1 VGGGLGGG
9 SADAAA
15 VLRALNALNPEPLS
29 PLALLQIAV
38 RLGADV
44 AFLASSA
51 SLALAWGRGERMLA
65 LPALPSRRVHL
76 ALFGEGVPTAAAY
89 AALAAHRGDDARPR
103 PILWSPDRLARW
115 DDVALVATNDFED
128 VVFPLR
134 EDLSAVRQMFDQV
147 TRRVDALHHTDGE
160 PARRDPAGGDTA
172 PIALMSGSGAT
183 VFLLTPLDGVEV
195 VFEVRG
201 PDDDA
206 DEDDDVLV
214 DADDAAMDATPDDD
228 AAVTAPDDASGGNPR
243 GFAIVQTRT
252 ATRVAPVS
260 VSG

>member
-1 VGGGLGGG
+1 
-9 SADAAA
+9 
-15 VLRALNALNPEPLS
+15 
-29 PLALLQIAV
+29 
-38 RLGADV
+38 
-44 AFLASSA
+44 
-51 SLALAWGRGERMLA
+51 
-65 LPALPSRRVHL
+65 
-76 ALFGEGVPTAAAY
+76 
-89 AALAAHRGDDARPR
+89 
-103 PILWSPDRLARW
+103 
-115 DDVALVATNDFED
+115 VATNDFED

-201 PDDDA
+201 PDDDSE
-206 DEDDDVLV
+206 EDDDVMV